1 MCFCRATIFVP
12 TPITSSIVGRFSL
25 FKSKFTC
32 FNAQVEWRGFN
43 TLDIC
48 QLDREGRV
56 IKKERWYLDYALTLS
71 RQILVIV
78 ISKIPL
84 IAISRILVIV
94 ICVRKK
100 R

>member
-1 MCFCRATIFVP
+1 M
-12 TPITSSIVGRFSL
+12 
-25 FKSKFTC
+25 
-32 FNAQVEWRGFN
+32 
-43 TLDIC
+43 
-48 QLDREGRV
+48 
-56 IKKERWYLDYALTLS
+56 DYALTLS

-84 IAISRILVIV
+84 IVISRILVIV

>member
-1 MCFCRATIFVP
+1 M
-12 TPITSSIVGRFSL
+12 
-25 FKSKFTC
+25 
-32 FNAQVEWRGFN
+32 
-43 TLDIC
+43 
-48 QLDREGRV
+48 
-56 IKKERWYLDYALTLS
+56 ERWYLDYALTLS

-84 IAISRILVIV
+84 IVISRILVIV